1 MNQRFDIV
9 LQEKHFKLKLIF
21 CVYVCFYK
29 KIKTTGSTCQ
39 KKHHHLIPKE
49 VFLQDANEML
59 SLWINGIWVTTYF
72 THEYTNQPRSC
83 RQLWNGKLSAWF
95 ISYIQS
101 IIYWSKNQMSFLIA
115 RVKWCFHSLLLNK
128 YLRTWIS
135 KQTWNESV
143 SKRKAEKCSWN
154 NSFRGTQINKQTSW
168 VFQEH
173 SEGFTCSACVKAQGR
188 WPKEAISNWQQLCWS
203 NSASPWG
210 WGWTTSWIW
219 ENRNDSVVI
228 HSWFILLVR
237 CTIWTTQQLLLQ
249 HSPAWLNSAQA
260 AWLNC
265 TDQMADVLQHC
276 TGGKKRVTHLGSILH

>member
-9 LQEKHFKLKLIF
+9 LQKKHFKLKLIF

-83 RQLWNGKLSAWF
+83 RRLWNGKLSAWF

-168 VFQEH
+168 AFQKQRRLH
-173 SEGFTCSACVKAQGR
+173 M
-188 WPKEAISNWQQLCWS
+188 LCMRKS
-203 NSASPWG
+203 S
-210 WGWTTSWIW
+210 
-219 ENRNDSVVI
+219 
-228 HSWFILLVR
+228 
-237 CTIWTTQQLLLQ
+237 
-249 HSPAWLNSAQA
+249 
-260 AWLNC
+260 
-265 TDQMADVLQHC
+265 
-276 TGGKKRVTHLGSILH
+276 GKMT